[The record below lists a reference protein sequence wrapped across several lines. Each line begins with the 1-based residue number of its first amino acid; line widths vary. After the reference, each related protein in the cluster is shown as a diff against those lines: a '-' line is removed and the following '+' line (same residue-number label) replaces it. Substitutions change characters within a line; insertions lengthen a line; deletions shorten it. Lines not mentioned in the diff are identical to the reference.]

1 MARTLIKDALVL
13 TMDDEL
19 GTLPTADVLID
30 GNGIAAVGPDLPTE
44 ADAEVIDGRERIV
57 MRGFVDTHRHR
68 RARRPRPQRAH
79 RRRHR
84 SRRRSQRAASADH

>member
-1 MARTLIKDALVL
+1 MARTLIKNALVL

-30 GNGIAAVGPDLPTE
+30 GNHIAAVGPDLPTE

-57 MRGFVDTHRHR
+57 MPGFVDPT
-68 RARRPRPQRAH
+68 PPQPSPVSA
-79 RRRHR
+79 
-84 SRRRSQRAASADH
+84 SASADR